1 MKYLFGA
8 LILLY
13 TLTCNAQT
21 FSFPFSFWVGD
32 ATDTVVV
39 GYAPDATD
47 TLDALYNEQNIISFP
62 YDTPLDVR
70 IGNAWWRTQG
80 PAFAEQSSF
89 ETKKQIVPEHC
100 GRYAYSII
108 ELDVVSKNWPVYFTW
123 PRSQFADSCRNK
135 AQATNTSPYLW
146 WFGQGFREYLAIN
159 DYHKLYPTNTW
170 YVKGNDTVNVY
181 WFAFGDSVG
190 MYLNTS
196 ELPEAPG
203 LFTAYPNPATDQL
216 MLQLPDNTGP
226 VYNYRIFS
234 STGMLVLSDKQLP
247 ISISNLPNGMYLLQA
262 ITNHGQTFTTRFVKD
277 E

>member
-1 MKYLFGA
+1 MKHLLGA
-8 LILLY
+8 LSIFC
-13 TLTCNAQT
+13 TITCCAQS

-32 ATDTVVV
+32 ITDTVVV

-47 TLDALYNEQNIISFP
+47 TMDALYNEQNIITQP

-70 IGNAWWRTQG
+70 IGNAWWRSQG
-80 PAFAEQSSF
+80 PAFADQTPY
-89 ETKKQIVPEHC
+89 ETKKQLVPGHC

-146 WFGQGFREYLAIN
+146 WFGQGFREYLATN

-190 MYLNTS
+190 MYLTNA
-196 ELPEAPG
+196 ELPATVG
-203 LFTAYPNPATDQL
+203 SLSVYPNPASDQL
-216 MLQLPDNTGP
+216 LLHLSEDFGQLSEYRVFSTTGLLLRKGTELLIP
-226 VYNYRIFS
+226 IK
-234 STGMLVLSDKQLP
+234 TLP
-247 ISISNLPNGMYLLQA
+247 AGSYLLQISNTKA
-262 ITNHGQTFTTRFVKD
+262 QTRCARFIKI